1 MRKASFWVAVA
12 LVSVVANYGATAL
25 ANKSSSPGLA
35 RFVAY
40 AHSSGGA

>member
-1 MRKASFWVAVA
+1 MRKASFWGAVA
-12 LVSVVANYGATAL
+12 LVSVLANYGVTAL
-25 ANKSSSPGLA
+25 SNHVKSPGLA